1 MFLLLLKELVRNMT
15 FSSAKQILMMQ
26 RKGNAPIFPSI
37 ARDRKYY
44 FLLEAKTE
52 QYINNNNKVNATVA
66 VKWNA
71 GIGLNKNSIQIYT
84 EFLEMFHRYE

>member
-1 MFLLLLKELVRNMT
+1 MFSLLLKELVKNMT
-15 FSSAKQILMMQ
+15 SSSSKQILDMG
-26 RKGNAPIFPSI
+26 RKGNTPLFPST

-44 FLLEAKTE
+44 FLLEAKSN
-52 QYINNNNKVNATVA
+52 IKVNATVA

-71 GIGLNKNSIQIYT
+71 GIGLNQNSIQIYR